1 MQIHG
6 WEMTGVGE
14 PLRETTRQVGDLE
27 PGRVLV
33 QVAGCGV
40 CHTDLGFLHDGVP
53 TRHPLPLILGHE
65 ISGTVVGA
73 AADAG
78 EWMGRHVIVPAVMP
92 CGVCDVCM
100 RGKGGICPKQVFPG
114 NDLDGGFATH
124 VVVPANGLCPVPET
138 NGNGAPDVLPDLS
151 VVADAVT
158 TPYQAIV
165 RSGLQRG
172 DVAVFVGIGGVGG
185 FGVQI
190 ADAMG
195 AHTVA
200 IDVDAPRLERIREHG
215 ASFTVDSSGVDLRT
229 LKKTV
234 RGWAKENSLPR
245 TEWKIFECSGT
256 PAGQETAFALLNHGA
271 YLSIVGFTPNPVTV
285 RLSNLMA
292 FDATAEGNWG
302 CLPEHYPGAL
312 QLVLD
317 GKVRLGPFVERRPL
331 STVNDTLDQIHA
343 HAVRERVVLV
353 PDAD

>member
-1 MQIHG
+1 MQIQG

-14 PLRETTRQVGDLE
+14 PLRRTQREVEALE
-27 PGRVLV
+27 AGRVLV
-33 QVAGCGV
+33 QIAGCGV

-65 ISGTVVGA
+65 ISGTVVD
-73 AADAG
+73 AADDAR
-78 EWMGRHVIVPAVMP
+78 EWVGRHVIVPAVMP
-92 CGVCDVCM
+92 CGECDVCT

-124 VVVPANGLCPVPET
+124 VVVPAKGLCAVPTT

-165 RSGLQRG
+165 RSGLQKG
-172 DVAVFVGIGGVGG
+172 DVAVFVGVGGVGG

-190 ADAMG
+190 ANAMG
-195 AHTVA
+195 AHVVA
-200 IDVDAPRLERIREHG
+200 IDVDQTRLDVIADHG
-215 ASFTVDSSGVDLRT
+215 AAFTLNTTDLDTRT
-229 LKKTV
+229 VKKTV
-234 RGWAKENSLPR
+234 KSWAKEQGLPR
-245 TEWKIFECSGT
+245 SEWKIFETSGT
-256 PAGQETAFALLNHGA
+256 PVGQETAFALLNHGA
-271 YLSIVGFTPNPVTV
+271 YVSIVGFTPKPVTV

-292 FDATAEGNWG
+292 FDAVAEGNWG

-312 QLVLD
+312 QMVLD
-317 GKVRLGPFVERRPL
+317 GKVQLGPFVERRPL
-331 STVNDTLDQIHA
+331 SSVNETLDQIHA

-353 PDAD
+353 PDAE

>member
-1 MQIHG
+1 MRIHG
-6 WEMTGVGE
+6 WEMTSVGA
-14 PLRETTRQVGDLE
+14 PLRETTREVDDLA

-65 ISGTVVGA
+65 ISGTVVDA
-73 AADAG
+73 AEDVRDWHG
-78 EWMGRHVIVPAVMP
+78 KHVIVPAVMP
-92 CGVCDVCM
+92 CGECDVCI

-124 VVVPANGLCPVPET
+124 VVVPANGLCPVPSS
-138 NGNGAPDVLPDLS
+138 GNGAPSALPDLS

-165 RSGLQRG
+165 RSKLAQG

-190 ADAMG
+190 AHAMG
-195 AHTVA
+195 AHVIA
-200 IDVDAPRLERIREHG
+200 IDVDGPRLERITEFG
-215 ASFTVDSSGVDLRT
+215 ASFTVNSSELDARGT
-229 LKKTV
+229 KKAV
-234 RGWAKENSLPR
+234 KAWAKEQKLPR
-245 TEWKIFECSGT
+245 TEWKIFETSGT

-271 YLSIVGFTPNPVTV
+271 YLSIVGYTPKPVTV

-292 FDATAEGNWG
+292 FDAVAEGNWG

-331 STVNDTLDQIHA
+331 STVNETLDQIHA
-343 HAVRERVVLV
+343 HAIRERVVLI
-353 PDAD
+353 PDA